1 MTDRIAKLLV
11 LVEDAN
17 LRDVVTSYLKQL
29 GHDTRNIRVEPLA
42 SGRGSGAQRVLE
54 NFARLVRQ
62 CRRATTRSAL
72 VVGTDADQLSVEKRR
87 DRLETAL
94 RSAGEDARS
103 PSDPI
108 ALVIP
113 KRNVETWIFHFDGQP
128 VDEQTD
134 YSDKAMPARGARRA
148 AEGLIE
154 LTHSSSLPKD
164 CLDSVRQAIPELR
177 RIRRG

>member
-1 MTDRIAKLLV
+1 M
-11 LVEDAN
+11 
-17 LRDVVTSYLKQL
+17 
-29 GHDTRNIRVEPLA
+29 
-42 SGRGSGAQRVLE
+42 
-54 NFARLVRQ
+54 
-62 CRRATTRSAL
+62 
-72 VVGTDADQLSVEKRR
+72 
-87 DRLETAL
+87 
-94 RSAGEDARS
+94 RSAGIAWRPPFEAREKCGF

-134 YSDKAMPARGARRA
+134 YSDKTLPARGARRA

-164 CLDSVRQAIPELR
+164 CLDSVAGYPRIATNQTRLIQAGWATGSRTRLYLHSLLGHWAHEPDLR
-177 RIRRG
+177 CFSMR